1 MRFGKPIEHLDGA
14 VKALSVKDEF
24 LRYCAV
30 GKQLA
35 YAGYLTFDG
44 IIFVSFTH
52 LVLNP
57 IEKRKKNQDK
67 GR

>member
-44 IIFVSFTH
+44 IIFVSFAH
-52 LVLNP
+52 LYST
-57 IEKRKKNQDK
+57 RSKKK
-67 GR
+67 K